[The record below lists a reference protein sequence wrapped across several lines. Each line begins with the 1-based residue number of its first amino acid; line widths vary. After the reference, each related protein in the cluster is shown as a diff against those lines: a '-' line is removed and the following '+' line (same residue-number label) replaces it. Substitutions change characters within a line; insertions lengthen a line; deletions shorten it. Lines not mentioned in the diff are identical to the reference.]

1 MLILHNFIVVLILQ
15 PDLHLLVLD
24 EHGLL
29 QVGALTATLL
39 EEVLLGV
46 ALYLA
51 ANQIGQRLLRDD
63 LLLGGVQLL
72 LGATLVLVWNV
83 HRNL

>member
-1 MLILHNFIVVLILQ
+1 MSVLVLLLAQYDFIAILILQ

-39 EEVLLGV
+39 
-46 ALYLA
+46 
-51 ANQIGQRLLRDD
+51 
-63 LLLGGVQLL
+63 
-72 LGATLVLVWNV
+72 
-83 HRNL
+83 

>member
-29 QVGALTATLL
+29 QVGALTSTLL

-46 ALYLA
+46 ALYLTA
-51 ANQIGQRLLRDD
+51 KQIGRKLLRDD
-63 LLLGGVQLL
+63 FLLSGVQLL

>member
-1 MLILHNFIVVLILQ
+1 MLVHSNFIVILILQ

-39 EEVLLGV
+39 EKVLLGV
-46 ALYLA
+46 ALYLTA
-51 ANQIGQRLLRDD
+51 KQ
-63 LLLGGVQLL
+63 
-72 LGATLVLVWNV
+72 TW
-83 HRNL
+83 

>member
-1 MLILHNFIVVLILQ
+1 MLILHNFIVVLILK

-29 QVGALTATLL
+29 QVGALTSTLL
-39 EEVLLGV
+39 EKVLLGV

-51 ANQIGQRLLRDD
+51 AKQIGQRLLRDD
-63 LLLGGVQLL
+63 LLLSGVQLL

-83 HRNL
+83 HGNL

>member
-29 QVGALTATLL
+29 QVGALTSTLL
-39 EEVLLGV
+39 E
-46 ALYLA
+46 
-51 ANQIGQRLLRDD
+51 
-63 LLLGGVQLL
+63 
-72 LGATLVLVWNV
+72 
-83 HRNL
+83 